1 MKTPFLLS
9 ITALAG
15 VVLLSGCSDF
25 NRAVGKAK
33 SAPDEFQVVVRPP
46 LTLPPNF
53 NFRPDDEEAVEPAG
67 NDAVSVTDQV
77 LTRSATTEVTGLDS
91 LFAFDEIEPD
101 IRTAVDEE
109 TIGIQIEKRLPIQI
123 LFGGTPNVGPNLVS
137 DEEAL
142 RIRKALSAGD
152 DITATPTPAVDPQHN
167 TPLAIE

>member
-9 ITALAG
+9 MTALAG

-53 NFRPDDEEAVEPAG
+53 NFRPDVQEAAEPAG

-77 LTRSATTEVTGLDS
+77 LTRSATTEVTGLDA
-91 LFAFDEIEPD
+91 LFGFDEIEPD

-109 TIGIQIEKRLPIQI
+109 TIGIQIEKRLPVQI

-152 DITATPTPAVDPQHN
+152 DITATPTPAVDPQNN
-167 TPLAIE
+167 TPLSIE